1 MSSHYR
7 VSHCQA
13 PGTLCL
19 KGQHGQEPLV
29 APLHVWLS
37 QHPQDQVLLICV
49 LIFSS
54 GFLFVPMENGR
65 VKY

>member
-13 PGTLCL
+13 P

-29 APLHVWLS
+29 ATLHVWLS
-37 QHPQDQVLLICV
+37 QHPYDQVLLICV
-49 LIFSS
+49 LLFSS